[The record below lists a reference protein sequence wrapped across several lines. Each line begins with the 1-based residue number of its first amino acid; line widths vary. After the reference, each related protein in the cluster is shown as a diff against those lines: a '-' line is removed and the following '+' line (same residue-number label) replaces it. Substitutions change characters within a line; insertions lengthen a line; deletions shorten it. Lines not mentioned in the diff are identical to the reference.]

1 MQYPPRTER
10 ARNICVSLSSEDDHI
25 VACRV
30 RLYLCTRAC
39 AICAHVYSVE
49 YELRSVAHLWESAR
63 GSYLI
68 TQRPIPHIM
77 APLHPATEHIP
88 QVQARRATDEIAR
101 PIPATECALERV
113 SKTFQR
119 LALEEDGPAVFTDGK
134 VAEEHPTYACASET
148 EVVNVKASNA
158 RELRIRRGSAPSWVG
173 TPSVPEALA
182 DPRASRDDK
191 EGKGMPCTEI
201 SPPKPAVPRVGLQ
214 RRRASVVPRR
224 VEVAKAPRTSARKL
238 PRPLLQLDTGLLTFE
253 GEKSSLSPAPFVSA
267 PCRNEPDTPG
277 QAISPSGKEGIRS
290 PRATRL
296 RLSRLPAKRST
307 ANMEPMPVCNFRD
320 ASRSTD
326 PDPFATNVW
335 TRGAL
340 TSPWAHESEH
350 RLCESPI
357 QSSCLSIKN
366 PAQKQEL
373 FEALGTGLASPTKA
387 QSNPSPELP
396 SKSSISQ
403 PSSAS
408 LSSASPA
415 PEAVS
420 LLPDTQHAIP
430 VPQMVEQ
437 VRGAR
442 TSSAGGGHRRA
453 STVLGTPSVLLSP
466 LLTPDVRASSPKHQ
480 RLRVIEDEMTRL
492 YSEWLLLT
500 QAA

>member
-1 MQYPPRTER
+1 
-10 ARNICVSLSSEDDHI
+10 
-25 VACRV
+25 
-30 RLYLCTRAC
+30 
-39 AICAHVYSVE
+39 
-49 YELRSVAHLWESAR
+49 
-63 GSYLI
+63 
-68 TQRPIPHIM
+68 M

-88 QVQARRATDEIAR
+88 QVQARRVTDEPTR

-119 LALEEDGPAVFTDGK
+119 LALEEDGPAVLEDAK
-134 VAEEHPTYACASET
+134 VAEEYPTYAYASET

-158 RELRIRRGSAPSWVG
+158 RELPIRRGSAPSWVR
-173 TPSVPEALA
+173 TASVPEALA
-182 DPRASRDDK
+182 DPRAGQDDK
-191 EGKGMPCTEI
+191 EGKGMDCIEC
-201 SPPKPAVPRVGLQ
+201 SHSKAAAPRVGLQ

-224 VEVAKAPRTSARKL
+224 VDVARTPRASARKL

-253 GEKSSLSPAPFVSA
+253 GEKSTPSPAPFVSA
-267 PCRNEPDTPG
+267 PCRNESGTPS

-296 RLSRLPAKRST
+296 RLSRLPAKRLT
-307 ANMEPMPVCNFRD
+307 ANMEPMPVRNFRD
-320 ASRSTD
+320 SPRSID
-326 PDPFATNVW
+326 PDPFATNAW
-335 TRGAL
+335 PCDAL
-340 TSPWAHESEH
+340 TSPWAQESEH
-350 RLCESPI
+350 RQCESPI

-373 FEALGTGLASPTKA
+373 FEALGTGLASPLKA
-387 QSNPSPELP
+387 PSNPSPELP

-408 LSSASPA
+408 SSSTSPA
-415 PEAVS
+415 PLAVS

-430 VPQMVEQ
+430 VPQMVEHM
-437 VRGAR
+437 RGTR
-442 TSSAGGGHRRA
+442 TSSSGGGHRRA

-500 QAA
+500 QAT